1 VGRGNANLKIGISPS
16 TQAHGIKRAENE
28 CMSIKDKPKS
38 PHSRQ
43 IGLILLILASV
54 SLLGYLFVPK
64 SPRFPLVPYS
74 EFLDQLE
81 EGKVTRVSV
90 GEEQVI
96 FQVKPV
102 QDPLAATQ
110 DLLQATQDPLQA
122 TQDLL
127 ETPEQPLETEPEPD
141 LETPEDSLNG
151 TADDPLN
158 PTDELLNQDEPKGQ
172 VYATRRVYDP
182 DLVTTLQEQEIEF
195 FAAPPPK
202 NGWLLSLL
210 SWVIPP
216 LILVAAF
223 QFFLRRNDRDAEGAL
238 SFSKSKAKVYVEGES
253 AKITFANVAGAEEA
267 KTELVEIVEFLQN
280 PDRFT
285 EIGARIPKGVLLVGP
300 PGTGKTLLAKAV
312 AGEAGVPFFSISAS
326 EFVELFVGTGA
337 ARVRDLFEQA
347 KKKAPCIIFIDEL
360 DAIGKSRSSGNF
372 HSGGNDEREQT
383 LNQLLTEMDGFAAG
397 DATVIVLAATNRPES
412 LDRALLRPGR
422 FDRQVLVDRPDLA
435 GREEILKI
443 YAQKV
448 KLGEDVDLHAIAT
461 RTPGF
466 AGADLAN
473 LVNEAALLAARK
485 RQDTIAQADFAEAIE
500 RVVAGLE
507 KKSRVLND
515 VEKKIVA
522 YHEVGHALVGALMP
536 GSGKV
541 AKISI
546 VPRGMSALGYTL
558 QLPTEDRFLMNE
570 AELRG
575 DIATLLGGRAAE
587 EIVFGNITTGAANDL
602 QRATELAERM
612 VTTYGMSKVLGPLA
626 YNQAQ
631 GNSFLGNSGGNV
643 RRSVSDETA
652 KAIDVEVREI
662 VETSHQQALAILNHN
677 RELLEQ
683 ISQQILA
690 TEVIEGEDLQ
700 TLLEQVRPLD
710 NFVALENKRVAS

>member
-1 VGRGNANLKIGISPS
+1 
-16 TQAHGIKRAENE
+16 
-28 CMSIKDKPKS
+28 
-38 PHSRQ
+38 
-43 IGLILLILASV
+43 
-54 SLLGYLFVPK
+54 
-64 SPRFPLVPYS
+64 
-74 EFLDQLE
+74 
-81 EGKVTRVSV
+81 V

-96 FQVKPV
+96 FQLKPT
-102 QDPLAATQ
+102 QDPLKATQ

-127 ETPEQPLETEPEPD
+127 ETPEPPLDTEVEPD
-141 LETPEDSLNG
+141 LDTPDNPLNS
-151 TADDPLN
+151 TSDDPLN
-158 PTDELLNQDEPKGQ
+158 PTDELLNEDEQQGQ
-172 VYATRRVYDP
+172 IYATLRVYDP
-182 DLVTTLQEQEIEF
+182 DLVNTLQEQDIEF

-210 SWVIPP
+210 SWVVPP

-337 ARVRDLFEQA
+337 ARVRDLFDQA

-435 GREEILKI
+435 GRKEILSI

-507 KKSRVLND
+507 KKSRVLSD

-570 AELRG
+570 VELRG
-575 DIATLLGGRAAE
+575 DISTLLGGRAAE

-631 GNSFLGNSGGNV
+631 GNSFLGNSGGNI

-652 KAIDVEVREI
+652 KEIDVEVREI
-662 VETSHQQALAILNHN
+662 VETSHHKALAILNQN
-677 RELLEQ
+677 RDLLEE
-683 ISQQILA
+683 IAQQILA
-690 TEVIEGEDLQ
+690 TEVIEGENLQ
-700 TLLEQVRPLD
+700 NLLQQVRPVD
-710 NFVALENKRVAS
+710 NFVALENNRVAS